1 NRVRTKHRLPVPG
14 FKPQRPAEV
23 LIMPTSLNPHALQ
36 DVSCFIAT
44 RASTRRMLHLV
55 ATMALISYGHFAPL
69 SAAAELSS
77 RTLNITDAFVHS
89 SAIARAEAQFQA
101 ACGTSPHAICGG
113 AADQLAQ
120 FSRLYRDPAQERV
133 FVLDWQSLTIRRR
146 SNGLGNT
153 LVGYVK
159 MLAVGMAAGRATFCK
174 VDPCQNAT
182 EFEEENAQPNSNHFQ
197 ECQID
202 PSNYFQGRG
211 PFDWQWRGEVEDALR
226 AAGAVENVFVSVD
239 KDSFVSERD
248 GMRVNGTMLDLLK
261 HPAVKSMA
269 WVRVKIDN
277 MIPINGGM
285 QDAVIANRMMLP
297 M

>member
-1 NRVRTKHRLPVPG
+1 
-14 FKPQRPAEV
+14 
-23 LIMPTSLNPHALQ
+23 
-36 DVSCFIAT
+36 
-44 RASTRRMLHLV
+44 
-55 ATMALISYGHFAPL
+55 MALISYGHFAPL

-174 VDPCQNAT
+174 
-182 EFEEENAQPNSNHFQ
+182 
-197 ECQID
+197 
-202 PSNYFQGRG
+202 
-211 PFDWQWRGEVEDALR
+211 WRGEVEDALR

-297 M
+297 